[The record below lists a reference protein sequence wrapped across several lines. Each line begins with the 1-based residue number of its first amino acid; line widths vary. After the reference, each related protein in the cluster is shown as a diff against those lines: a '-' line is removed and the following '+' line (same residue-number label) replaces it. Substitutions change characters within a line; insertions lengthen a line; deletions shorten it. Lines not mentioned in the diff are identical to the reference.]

1 MKKESEEATTERKS
15 EQFCEDFYLRGI
27 QMKAFRHMKIF
38 AQVAGNQMQ
47 MRRLNNRIKHSVAAL
62 REEKKNHMEFLTEM
76 VIELEEKYRIELRKK
91 AILKN

>member
-1 MKKESEEATTERKS
+1 MKKESDEATTEQKS
-15 EQFCEDFYLRGI
+15 EKFCDEFYLRGL

-47 MRRLNNRIKHSVAAL
+47 MRRLNNKIKHSVAAL
-62 REEKKNHMEFLTEM
+62 REEKKNHMEYLTEM